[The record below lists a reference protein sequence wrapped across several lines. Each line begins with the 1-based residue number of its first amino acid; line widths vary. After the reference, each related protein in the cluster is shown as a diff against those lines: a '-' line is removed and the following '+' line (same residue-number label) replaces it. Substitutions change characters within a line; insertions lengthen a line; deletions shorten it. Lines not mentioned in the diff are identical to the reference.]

1 MDLSQKQ
8 EFEKLLVE
16 SVKFHGH
23 LCPGQVIGVRMSMLG
38 LHLIGINNPKDVDRK
53 KFYVIAEID
62 RCATDAIQSVTGC
75 RLGKR
80 TMGFKDFGIMAAT
93 FVNLESSESVRIV
106 AREEAR
112 SLAVNYAGHI
122 IDKRQQQLLAYK
134 AMPDDELFAVYRV
147 EIDLAQNDLPG
158 KPLSRVACDHCGE
171 WVQDGR
177 EVKEDEATI
186 CKSCHGQRYY
196 RIL

>member
-1 MDLSQKQ
+1 MATPTQQ
-8 EFEKLLVE
+8 ARA
-16 SVKFHGH
+16 
-23 LCPGQVIGVRMSMLG
+23 PIALG
-38 LHLIGINNPKDVDRK
+38 EH
-53 KFYVIAEID
+53 
-62 RCATDAIQSVTGC
+62 
-75 RLGKR
+75 
-80 TMGFKDFGIMAAT
+80 
-93 FVNLESSESVRIV
+93 
-106 AREEAR
+106 
-112 SLAVNYAGHI
+112 
-122 IDKRQQQLLAYK
+122 